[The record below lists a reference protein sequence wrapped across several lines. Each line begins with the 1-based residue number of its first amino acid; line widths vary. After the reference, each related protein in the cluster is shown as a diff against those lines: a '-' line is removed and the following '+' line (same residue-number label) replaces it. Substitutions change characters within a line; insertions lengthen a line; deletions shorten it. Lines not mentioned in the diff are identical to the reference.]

1 MKREDFNMKVL
12 FGKRKERKIC
22 MVCMYIWYVC
32 ICVNTMIKILLNNRV
47 LCMFQICYLGQER
60 IQK

>member
-32 ICVNTMIKILLNNRV
+32 IYGMYVYMVCMYMCKHYDKNTFK
-47 LCMFQICYLGQER
+47 Q
-60 IQK
+60 